1 MVDLS
6 CCIWALAGDEQ
17 TKLTEAARLG
27 FRQIDIQP
35 GMLADGAALALADSL
50 GLTVRCVGLSFGLA
64 ADVALDS
71 ADEVARQ
78 AAIQQANDGL
88 ETAAQLGADAAY
100 VVPTFDADPAALA
113 RYGASLQQLAT
124 AAAAHGIKVCIEHFP
139 GRALPTAAATLAFIK
154 GLGHD
159 NLYLLLDLGH
169 LQMSGEDPAAVIQ
182 AAGNRLGYVH
192 LDDNDG
198 VGDLHWALLD
208 GVMTEASLGAAL
220 AALREVGYG
229 GPLSLE
235 LSPRLPDVPTALTHS
250 ATTVRRLLSLAGF

>member
-1 MVDLS
+1 M
-6 CCIWALAGDEQ
+6 
-17 TKLTEAARLG
+17 
-27 FRQIDIQP
+27 
-35 GMLADGAALALADSL
+35 
-50 GLTVRCVGLSFGLA
+50 
-64 ADVALDS
+64 
-71 ADEVARQ
+71 
-78 AAIQQANDGL
+78 
-88 ETAAQLGADAAY
+88 
-100 VVPTFDADPAALA
+100 PTFDADPAALA

-235 LSPRLPDVPTALTHS
+235 LSPRLPDVPPPSPTAPPPS
-250 ATTVRRLLSLAGF
+250 AACYNWQAFDGIAAEEEWPQISTDSTRIFL